1 MLGVDSYRKLNV
13 ERRRKMEGKAA
24 MVIKIVGS
32 ALFGGFALLFL
43 YVYERLIL
51 KPKRQRSKL
60 EKQGIRGPY
69 PSFFLGNIPEI
80 KTIHLNLHQSA
91 TAKAEADPIDHDWP
105 STIFPRLQQWRAE
118 YGVPS
123 ISLFLLIS
131 STFVLY
137 FVNFRYPIFVFK

>member
-1 MLGVDSYRKLNV
+1 
-13 ERRRKMEGKAA
+13 MEVKAI
-24 MVIKIVGS
+24 MVTKIVGS
-32 ALFGGFALLFL
+32 ALFGGFVLLFL

-80 KTIHLNLHQSA
+80 KTIHLNLHRSA

-105 STIFPRLQQWRAE
+105 STIFPHLQQWRAE
-118 YGVPS
+118 YGLPF
-123 ISLFLLIS
+123 ISLSLSF
-131 STFVLY
+131 TFIYLCSL
-137 FVNFRYPIFVFK
+137 FC